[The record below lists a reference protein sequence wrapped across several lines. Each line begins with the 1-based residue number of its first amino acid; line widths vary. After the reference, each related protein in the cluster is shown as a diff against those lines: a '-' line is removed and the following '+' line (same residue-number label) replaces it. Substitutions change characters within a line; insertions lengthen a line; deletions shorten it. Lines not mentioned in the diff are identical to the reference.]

1 MAQAIAVIKD
11 TYSYEDAKEIVNNGC
26 QSGVCFKHVYYAD
39 TIGFFNKFPDQITRY
54 VVDNIGIDWLKE
66 TLERHDGDL
75 DCYLNDLTWAF
86 IELVAGEIVE
96 EYESTTCEEMDDEP
110 IKLYAD
116 YSKDDVKLL
125 QKNGFNPVSG
135 MNTNDPLTNLDALKE
150 VTFRSLNDS
159 RYSQV

>member
-1 MAQAIAVIKD
+1 MTDAITEIRN

-26 QSGVCFKHVYYAD
+26 ESGVCFKHIYYAD
-39 TIGFFNKFPDQITRY
+39 TIGFFNKYPDEITRY
-54 VVDNIGIDWLKE
+54 VVDTIGIDFLKE

-86 IELVAGEIVE
+86 IELVAGEIVDD
-96 EYESTTCEEMDDEP
+96 YESTTCEEMDDEP

-116 YSKDDVKLL
+116 YSKEDVKLL
-125 QKNGFNPVSG
+125 QKNGFNPV
-135 MNTNDPLTNLDALKE
+135 
-150 VTFRSLNDS
+150 RSMTDS